1 MADVPIELL
10 SCCLC
15 SPAAEK
21 SSQNARLLSSK
32 LSVLTGLYPLPAG
45 PSTNRLS
52 PSCADLAPACAD
64 RAAVA
69 AALRAW
75 AAKSDSEI

>member
-10 SCCLC
+10 ACCLC

-32 LSVLTGLYPLPAG
+32 FSVLTGL
-45 PSTNRLS
+45 
-52 PSCADLAPACAD
+52 
-64 RAAVA
+64 
-69 AALRAW
+69 
-75 AAKSDSEI
+75 